1 MQISFS
7 GLKNR
12 GDILTLYYSVPGLI
26 LHGPYISHPLILTLR
41 HEIASSGVV

>member
-12 GDILTLYYSVPGLI
+12 GDILTLDYSVPSLI
-26 LHGPYISHPLILTLR
+26 LHGPHVSHPLILTLR
-41 HEIASSGVV
+41 HEIAGSGIV